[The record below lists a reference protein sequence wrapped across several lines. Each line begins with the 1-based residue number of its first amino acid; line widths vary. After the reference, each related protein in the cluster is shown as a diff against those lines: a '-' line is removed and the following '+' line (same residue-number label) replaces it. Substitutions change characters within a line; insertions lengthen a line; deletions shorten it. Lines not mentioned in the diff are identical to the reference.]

1 MQIIYTN
8 LRAPI
13 CYVYYIYHIYL
24 FLYKCYNELHKCMNK
39 YVAQTKDKINI
50 KIIGTMQF
58 I

>member
-50 KIIGTMQF
+50 KIIGTMQ
-58 I
+58 